1 MEVSENNNTA
11 MVVIIAALK
20 PTYEE
25 MNDEDIKEKYKLK
38 FEYKYMEDN
47 KECIEICSYPLTFI
61 NDIKVLEDEHD

>member
-1 MEVSENNNTA
+1 
-11 MVVIIAALK
+11 
-20 PTYEE
+20 

-38 FEYKYMEDN
+38 FEYKYIEDN